1 MNYNETIQWL
11 FARAACYQKVGTA
24 AYKPNL
30 SNTLALLEALGNP
43 HKKLRCI
50 HIAGTNGKGSTSHCT
65 ASILQEAGYKVGL
78 YTSPHLLDFRE
89 RIKINGE
96 NISKQYVTAFVK
108 KIASQIET
116 IQPSFF
122 EITVALTFDYFAK
135 RKVDYAVIEVGL
147 GGRLDSTNVI
157 TPLVSVITN
166 IGLDH
171 TNLLGNTLEEIAGEK
186 AGIIKPNTPCIIG
199 EQHDETEYVF
209 EDIARQN
216 NAPLLFAN
224 IDYTIKNVVSTPLV
238 AERSRSINDRTVAER
253 SRSHNDRWYENFSII
268 RRGELLYK
276 NLQSEL
282 WGTYQR
288 KNICAV
294 AAVCDELIRQG
305 VRISSQAFAAGLA
318 RVVENTGLMG
328 RWHIVRNNPLVVCD
342 TAHNADGI
350 AAAMQQLTS
359 TNNADIHI
367 VWGMVNDKDVAAIVP
382 LLPANAHYYITQA
395 QIERA
400 LKAEELAQF
409 FTEKNAAVYPNVSDA
424 YTAALQNVSAN
435 GVVYIGGSTFIVAE
449 FLCNFFVK

>member
-1 MNYNETIQWL
+1 MNYNETIEWL
-11 FARAACYQKVGTA
+11 FARAACYQKVGSA
-24 AYKPNL
+24 AYKPDLN
-30 SNTLALLEALGNP
+30 NTLALLETLDNP

-50 HIAGTNGKGSTSHCT
+50 HIAGTNGKGSTSHLT
-65 ASILQEAGYKVGL
+65 ASILQEAGYTVGL

-96 NISKQYVTAFVK
+96 NIDKRSVTAFVK
-108 KIASQIET
+108 KIAQQLET

-122 EITVALTFDYFAK
+122 EITVALAFDYFAK

-157 TPLVSVITN
+157 EPLVSVITN

-199 EQHDETEYVF
+199 EQHDETEHVF
-209 EDIARQN
+209 EDIARKN
-216 NAPLLFAN
+216 NAPLLFAS
-224 IDYTIKNVVSTPLV
+224 IDYAIKS
-238 AERSRSINDRTVAER
+238 
-253 SRSHNDRWYENFSII
+253 SHNDRWHENFSVI

-282 WGTYQR
+282 QGTYQR
-288 KNICAV
+288 KNICTV

-305 VRISSQAFAAGLA
+305 VRISSQNFAAGLA

-328 RWHIVRNNPLVVCD
+328 RWHIVHRNPLVVCD

-350 AAAMQQLTS
+350 AAVMQQLIAEAR
-359 TNNADIHI
+359 ADIHI
-367 VWGMVNDKDVAAIVP
+367 VWGMVNDKDVTTIVP
-382 LLPANAHYYITQA
+382 LLPQHAQYYITQA
-395 QIERA
+395 HIERA
-400 LKAEELAQF
+400 LDAHKLAEF
-409 FTEKNAAVYPNVSDA
+409 FSQKNAHVYHSVADA
-424 YTAALQNVSAN
+424 YNAAIQNVSPQ
-435 GVVYIGGSTFIVAE
+435 GIVYVGGSTFIVAE
-449 FLCNFFVK
+449 FLCKFFVK